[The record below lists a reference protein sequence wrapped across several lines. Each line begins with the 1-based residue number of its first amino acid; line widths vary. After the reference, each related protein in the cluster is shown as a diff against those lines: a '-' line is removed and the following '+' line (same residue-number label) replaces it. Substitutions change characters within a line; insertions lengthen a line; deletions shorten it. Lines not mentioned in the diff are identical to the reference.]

1 MKTRTL
7 LHAAGYA
14 AAPKKRAFALKH
26 PWKALSGWLA
36 FRCLKRKM
44 ATPPAKRAMT
54 AAGAAAAT
62 AVVAPLA
69 MKAIKGHRKA

>member
-7 LHAAGYA
+7 LYAAGYA
-14 AAPKKRAFALKH
+14 AAPKKKALAMKH
-26 PWKALSGWLA
+26 PWKALVGWFA
-36 FRCLKRKM
+36 FRTLKRTM
-44 ATPPAKRAMT
+44 ATVPAKRAMT

-69 MKAIKGHRKA
+69 AKALKGRRKA